1 MHDKGNNEKTEKRNM
16 IARTS
21 YDFMRRRYYERAADP
36 SQNPTWLQHG
46 GTIILTFGVIL
57 LMFHAC

>member
-1 MHDKGNNEKTEKRNM
+1 MNNDENDVLDEGRDM
-16 IARTS
+16 IVRTS

-46 GTIILTFGVIL
+46 G
-57 LMFHAC
+57 